1 MIILDVHN
9 NSDININDK
18 AVENLI
24 NLVLNK
30 YGLSN
35 GKINLI
41 ITSDKI
47 LREMKKN
54 YFNQNYFTD
63 VIAFNIEENPFEG
76 EIYISHQRVKEN
88 AIKYKQN
95 FQEELKRVIIHGV
108 LHLCGKED
116 STKKEKSEMT
126 SLEDL
131 FIKSFGKKLLD

>member
-131 FIKSFGKKLLD
+131 FLKSFSKKLLD

>member
-1 MIILDVHN
+1 MIILDLHN

>member
-1 MIILDVHN
+1 MIILDLHN
-9 NSDININDK
+9 NSDININDN

-47 LREMKKN
+47 LREMKKR

-63 VIAFNIEENPFEG
+63 IIAFNIEENPFEG

-95 FQEELKRVIIHGV
+95 FQKELKRVIIHGV
-108 LHLCGKED
+108 LHLCGKEA

-126 SLEDL
+126 LLEDL
-131 FIKSFGKKLLD
+131 FLKSFDEKLLH